1 MDNFKII
8 EIKELPPA
16 NEENIRGLSYRKFKI
31 KKLSAKAS
39 IKTLKL
45 LIAKI
50 VPVFDQFAA
59 IFMADGETD
68 ISFEN
73 LMHNISFEKLSVALD
88 LISDEDLDKL
98 IDVALKHC
106 FEILPANEAQVLQ
119 NNGTFGVPD
128 IEDDAVLV
136 IRLTVEALF
145 FSFQGFFGESRLGSV
160 LKPLGALFTQEQ

>member
-8 EIKELPPA
+8 EIEDFQPD
-16 NEENIRGLSYRKFKI
+16 NEGNIKVISSRKYKI
-31 KKLSAKAS
+31 KKLNAKAS

-50 VPVFDQFAA
+50 VPVFDQFTV
-59 IFMADGETD
+59 IFMDDSKKEIGLSD
-68 ISFEN
+68 IIKN
-73 LMHNISFEKLSVALD
+73 MDFEKLASSLD
-88 LISDEDLDKL
+88 LVSDEDIDKL

-106 FEILPANEAQVLQ
+106 FEILPANEAQIIQ
-119 NNGTFGVPD
+119 NNGTFGVPN
-128 IEDDAVLV
+128 IEDDAILV

-160 LKPLGALFTQEQ
+160 LKPLGAFFTQEQ